1 MYKVGQYFD
10 YCMPQRVW
18 KGITTNKALSN
29 KALIAISRRFCA
41 LRIINNA
48 DFLKTMLIG
57 FALLML
63 NACGS
68 GTSDAAMLSPMQM
81 PPSQIRLYQL
91 GDMLEFSGDVRISKR
106 DEPIFISDVTVLVE
120 FKPGRLRYQD
130 KKVFTLRTI
139 TTFLATGEQQIDT
152 RDIWQEPSG
161 KLFELSNEYGNE
173 YVVGTVFD
181 KGLLAIPIPL
191 INLDKKSIDFFTVY
205 GGAASGPITQG
216 NREISVEAAE
226 SIDTVLGNYQANQIT
241 LKESY
246 KYLFTYVNN
255 KRGTIV
261 ETARNLW
268 VSPDTGIVKKT
279 EIRRVLSASGNLLS
293 ESRLALELKSLSF

>member
-1 MYKVGQYFD
+1 MYEVGQYFD
-10 YCMPQRVW
+10 YCMPQRAW
-18 KGITTNKALSN
+18 KCITTNKALSN
-29 KALIAISRRFCA
+29 KALIAISRRLCA

-48 DFLKTMLIG
+48 AFLKTMLIG

-81 PPSQIRLYQL
+81 PSSQIRLYQL

-106 DEPIFISDVTVLVE
+106 DEPIFISNVTVLAE

-152 RDIWQEPSG
+152 QDIWQEPSG
-161 KLFELSNEYGNE
+161 QLFELSNKYGNE

-191 INLDKKSIDFFTVY
+191 INLDKKSIDFFSLY
-205 GGAASGPITQG
+205 GGAASGPITEG
-216 NREISVEAAE
+216 NREISVEVAH
-226 SIDTVLGNYQANQIT
+226 SIPTALGNYKANKIT
-241 LKESY
+241 HKESY

-255 KRGTIV
+255 KRGTTV
-261 ETARNLW
+261 ATDRSLW
-268 VSPDTGIVKKT
+268 VSPDKGILKKV
-279 EIRRVLSASGNLLS
+279 EVRRVLSASGALLS
-293 ESRLALELKSLSF
+293 ESQWELDIKSINF